1 MLLWWILVDV
11 RVSPAMWPCKKYFTH
26 LSVVIYFFVNLDPK
40 TETANRWET
49 TNSKS
54 PRPIIMIGQSETGS
68 SNSHIIFITLF
79 SGMCTTLPCPCY
91 QPQHTLHASYQLQHT
106 QQKCWAKTI
115 LWTKPSCFDFC
126 SSNFNV
132 HGCAY
137 WCSKPG
143 GCLADISH
151 YDYHKSSRTQ

>member
-1 MLLWWILVDV
+1 MLLWWILVHV

-26 LSVVIYFFVNLDPK
+26 VSVVIYFFANLNPK
-40 TETANRWET
+40 TGTANRWET

-54 PRPIIMIGQSETGS
+54 PRPIIMIGQSETES

-79 SGMCTTLPCPCY
+79 SGMCTTLPCPVTSLN
-91 QPQHTLHASYQLQHT
+91 TLCMPLTSFNTLSKNAGPKLF
-106 QQKCWAKTI
+106 CE
-115 LWTKPSCFDFC
+115 PNPRVFEFC

-132 HGCAY
+132 QGCAY

-143 GCLADISH
+143 GCLAHISH
-151 YDYHKSSRTQ
+151 YDYHKSSRNQ